1 MKRALQKWLVAMIL
15 AVSMFMVNA
24 ETAFAIDYT
33 LLFDAAYYAEKNPD
47 VVEAY
52 GADFGALYAHYI
64 NCGINEGRNAGP
76 LFDVK
81 QYREH
86 NSDLEKLY
94 ADNWAAY
101 VNQYLTK
108 GLQEGRVGYG
118 EKFDAASYASR
129 YSDLKNVFGYN
140 LKSLYT
146 HYLTR
151 GIKEGRDA
159 SSLST
164 NMVNAAGKKEEAP
177 TTAIETGRQ
186 VQRKAK
192 QLFTIL
198 NAERAAWGLTKM
210 TWDSSLATLAEERA
224 AELSVKFEHIR
235 PNGRSVYEYNNVEEE
250 NISLWYY
257 DVEDVHNAFMK
268 SRKDALNIIDPDLK
282 KVGIGCYEVGGVNY
296 WCELFKS

>member
-1 MKRALQKWLVAMIL
+1 MKKVLQKGIAAVVIALIL
-15 AVSMFMVNA
+15 FIVNE
-24 ETAFAIDYT
+24 ETAFAVDYT
-33 LLFDAAYYAEKNPD
+33 LLFDAEYYARNNPD

-52 GADFGALYAHYI
+52 GADAGALYQHYI
-64 NCGINEGRNAGP
+64 NNGINEGRNAGP

-81 QYREH
+81 QYRAH

-101 VNQYLTK
+101 VNHYLTK
-108 GLQEGRVGYG
+108 GLQEGYVGYG
-118 EKFDAASYASR
+118 EAFDAASYASR

-151 GIKEGRDA
+151 GMKEGRDA
-159 SSLST
+159 SNAST
-164 NMVNAAGKKEEAP
+164 NIVNGTDKKEETP
-177 TTAIETGRQ
+177 QLTAENGRQ

-198 NAERAAWGLTKM
+198 NAERAAWGLPKL
-210 TWDSSLATLAEERA
+210 TWDTSLATLAEERA
-224 AELSVKFEHIR
+224 AELSVKFEHTR

-257 DVEDVHNAFMK
+257 DVEDVHQAFMK
-268 SRKDALNIIDPDLK
+268 SRREALNIIDPDLK
-282 KVGIGCYEVGGVNY
+282 KAGIGCYEVGGVNY
-296 WCELFKS
+296 WCELFK